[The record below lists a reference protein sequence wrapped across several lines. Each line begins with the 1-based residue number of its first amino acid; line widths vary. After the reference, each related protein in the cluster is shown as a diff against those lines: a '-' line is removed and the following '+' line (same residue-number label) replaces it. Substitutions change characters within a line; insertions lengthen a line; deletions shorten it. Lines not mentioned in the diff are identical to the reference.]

1 MRVFILFFKNS
12 FLCHFHHCCS
22 PGSSDCCGKRLV
34 FHIFL
39 RRWAAIFFFPSLCWI
54 LYSSDRMEAAACTV
68 VSPTFCP
75 LLDNNYRGVSSHD
88 RSSSPFFSSLLL
100 RLFHIFPSSFDSR
113 LWFFFYDSNNFLCA
127 VTLDSDMHLT
137 SDTTNLFGWMYYD
150 GIIKVNTHGHQK
162 EMRENGVMGEGEK
175 GDDRVIP
182 QTRRWQL

>member
-88 RSSSPFFSSLLL
+88 RSSSPFFSSLCWVFSIYFQALL
-100 RLFHIFPSSFDSR
+100 ILVSDFSFFMIQTIF
-113 LWFFFYDSNNFLCA
+113 CA
-127 VTLDSDMHLT
+127 QLHLIPTCTSHPTLQTYSAGCI
-137 SDTTNLFGWMYYD
+137 TTELLKW
-150 GIIKVNTHGHQK
+150 IRT
-162 EMRENGVMGEGEK
+162 
-175 GDDRVIP
+175 VI
-182 QTRRWQL
+182 RKRC